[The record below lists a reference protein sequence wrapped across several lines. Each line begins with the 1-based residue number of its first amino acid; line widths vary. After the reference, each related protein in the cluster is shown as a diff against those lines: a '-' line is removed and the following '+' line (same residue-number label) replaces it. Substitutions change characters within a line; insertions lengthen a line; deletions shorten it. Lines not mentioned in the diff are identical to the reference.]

1 MTNNKRKKKRL
12 AESNGLHHVLF
23 AVSRVSTHT
32 CRCLLPCS
40 TPMLCWLGPT
50 HTCQMLTCLF
60 DSNAVLAWTHAYV
73 PMFAVFAHA
82 MVYTNRL
89 PPTPALE
96 CWVSQPL
103 DSFSVPSSPA
113 HLQQQGWV
121 QVCIAFETSPH
132 GSKPPSQWRA
142 WEDRRTAVPTTRM
155 TPSLEVVTQGGSAE
169 APTPTPEGMATGTPP
184 YRLIA

>member
-1 MTNNKRKKKRL
+1 
-12 AESNGLHHVLF
+12 
-23 AVSRVSTHT
+23 
-32 CRCLLPCS
+32 
-40 TPMLCWLGPT
+40 
-50 HTCQMLTCLF
+50 MLTCLF
-60 DSNAVLAWTHAYV
+60 DSNAVLAWTHAYVQMLTCLFDSNTVLTWTHAYV

-103 DSFSVPSSPA
+103 NSFSVPSSPA
-113 HLQQQGWV
+113 HLQRQGWV

-155 TPSLEVVTQGGSAE
+155 TPSLEVVTQGESAE